1 MKITEVRAH
10 PLSVPYAQPR
20 WTAHERMERDQVVL
34 VEVRTDQ
41 GVVGFGEIAGGPQK
55 LICDLVDTF
64 AGVIAG
70 MDPLGHAEIWQ
81 KLFSLTSPRPG
92 GIGGWDGMPAPLPR
106 IQRPQIMAAI
116 GGIDIALW
124 DMKGKAVGLPVF
136 RLLGGTRTEIF
147 TYSTGGYYREG
158 EPLERCADEF
168 ARFVADGYRAV
179 KLKTGALS
187 LADEVTRIRIVRE
200 AIGPGVKLM
209 LDMNA
214 PYDVAGCIRFAE
226 AVAPYDI
233 LWLEEPLH
241 WYLQPADYVRLAA
254 ASPIPLAHGER
265 EWHRYTVRDFIDSGA
280 IRFVQFDFDA
290 CGRLHRVAAD
300 RALRRA
306 AGRGDRAAFGAA
318 CSRASRLGVRRRC
331 VRRRGSWRS
340 EPASD
345 PPRHSSR
352 RRACEGRDGAS
363 DGSARLRNGD
373 RLGGC
378 REVPIRRLIPTTGP
392 CCRYHS
398 ACCWSLA
405 CSVAGLPWRTYALVP
420 GLCRTGGSADC
431 TPFLALP
438 DLPCCCCRCAD
449 PRVAKQWESPGSV
462 GSPRSCFRSH

>member
-1 MKITEVRAH
+1 
-10 PLSVPYAQPR
+10 
-20 WTAHERMERDQVVL
+20 MERDQVVL

-55 LICDLVDTF
+55 LICDLVHTF

-124 DMKGKAVGLPVF
+124 DLKGKAVGLPVF

-158 EPLERCADEF
+158 EPLERCVDEF
-168 ARFVADGYRAV
+168 ARFAADGYRAV

-254 ASPIPLAHGER
+254 ASPIPLAHCER

-280 IRFVQFDFDA
+280 IGFVQFDST
-290 CGRLHRVAAD
+290 
-300 RALRRA
+300 RA
-306 AGRGDRAAFGAA
+306 AGFTESLRIAHYAEQRGVVIAPHSALHVHAHLVSAFGDAAFGAEA
-318 CSRASRLGVRRRC
+318 HGDPSRHPIHHGI
-331 VRRRGSWRS
+331 
-340 EPASD
+340 
-345 PPRHSSR
+345 HSGG
-352 RRACEGRDGAS
+352 AHVKDGMVHLTEA
-363 DGSARLRNGD
+363 
-373 RLGGC
+373 
-378 REVPIRRLIPTTGP
+378 
-392 CCRYHS
+392 
-398 ACCWSLA
+398 
-405 CSVAGLPWRTYALVP
+405 P
-420 GLCRTGGSADC
+420 GFGMEID
-431 TPFLALP
+431 
-438 DLPCCCCRCAD
+438 
-449 PRVAKQWESPGSV
+449 WEAV
-462 GSPRSCFRSH
+462 EKFRSAG